1 MTTPVHSNGVYGS
14 RLWERA
20 CQGCVSSANK
30 TRFPGLLQDGRG
42 GHRYW
47 PQRPPVV
54 RRSDSIGQGSQKD
67 RPHPWE
73 EFQVVSCVLS
83 RVCVPDWVVRVNMKG
98 PCEEVQ
104 KNEDQEGEAAATGPQ
119 AETLEAKRSWT
130 ADSHS
135 TLETEGASSSPWGPD
150 WTSHLRMFPRKW
162 WEGSWNRM
170 VPFCWGAFPSFSG

>member
-1 MTTPVHSNGVYGS
+1 MHGS
-14 RLWERA
+14 GSQPWERA
-20 CQGCVSSANK
+20 CQGCVFFCK
-30 TRFPGLLQDGRG
+30 QDPVPRTTAGWEG

-54 RRSDSIGQGSQKD
+54 RRSDSIGQGGQRD

-73 EFQVVSCVLS
+73 EFQAVSCVV

-98 PCEEVQ
+98 PCEVQ

-119 AETLEAKRSWT
+119 AETLEAERSWT

-135 TLETEGASSSPWGPD
+135 ALEAEGASSSAWGPS
-150 WTSHLRMFPRKW
+150 WNPHLRIFPQKW
-162 WEGSWNRM
+162 WEGS
-170 VPFCWGAFPSFSG
+170 

>member
-1 MTTPVHSNGVYGS
+1 
-14 RLWERA
+14 
-20 CQGCVSSANK
+20 
-30 TRFPGLLQDGRG
+30 
-42 GHRYW
+42 
-47 PQRPPVV
+47 
-54 RRSDSIGQGSQKD
+54 
-67 RPHPWE
+67 
-73 EFQVVSCVLS
+73 
-83 RVCVPDWVVRVNMKG
+83 MKG

-135 TLETEGASSSPWGPD
+135 TLETEGASSSAWGPD